1 MNITSDVKTWI
12 MAQLT
17 TQLYATMTTDNFGK
31 AVEALM
37 IRGDPSSAVV
47 TEFVDGSSTGSQQ
60 VTFYARSA
68 NPATAK
74 NALDLI
80 YKKFNQP
87 EITLTDVLCI
97 RVNPVSL
104 PAFVS
109 KEDSGESIYSM
120 TVNVEFDGKNP
131 IGV

>member
-1 MNITSDVKTWI
+1 MMDLVSDLRTWT

-17 TQLYATMTTDNFGK
+17 GLYATMTKDNWGSN
-31 AVEALM
+31 VEALM

-47 TEFVDGSSTGSQQ
+47 TPFIDGSSTGSQQ

-74 NALDLI
+74 NALDAI
-80 YKKFNQP
+80 YAKYNQP
-87 EITLTDVLCI
+87 EIALTGVLCI

-120 TVNVEFDGKNP
+120 TVNVDFDGKNP

>member
-1 MNITSDVKTWI
+1 MMDLVSDLRTWT
-12 MAQLT
+12 MAQLPS
-17 TQLYATMTTDNFGK
+17 LYATMTKDNWGTT
-31 AVEALM
+31 VEALM
-37 IRGDPSSAVV
+37 IRGDPSSARVV
-47 TEFVDGSSTGSQQ
+47 EYVDGSNTGSQQ

-74 NALDLI
+74 NALDAI
-80 YKKFNQP
+80 YAKYNQP
-87 EITLTDVLCI
+87 EIALTGVLCI

-120 TVNVEFDGKNP
+120 TVNVDFDGKNP

>member
-1 MNITSDVKTWI
+1 
-12 MAQLT
+12 MAQLPS
-17 TQLYATMTTDNFGK
+17 LYATMTKDNWGTY
-31 AVEALM
+31 VEALM
-37 IRGDPSSAVV
+37 IRGDPSSARVV
-47 TEFVDGSSTGSQQ
+47 EYVDGSNTGSQQ

-74 NALDLI
+74 NALDEI
-80 YKKFNQP
+80 YAKYNQP
-87 EITLTDVLCI
+87 EIALTGVLCI

-120 TVNVEFDGKNP
+120 TVNVDFDGKNP

>member
-1 MNITSDVKTWI
+1 

-17 TQLYATMTTDNFGK
+17 TQLYATMTTDNFGSS
-31 AVEALM
+31 VESIM
-37 IRGDPSSAVV
+37 IRGDPSSATV
-47 TEFVDGSSTGSQQ
+47 TEFVDGSTTGSQQ

-74 NALDLI
+74 NALDII
-80 YKKFNQP
+80 YSKFNQP
-87 EITLTDVLCI
+87 EISLTGVLCI

-120 TVNVEFDGKNP
+120 TVNVDFDGKNQ

>member
-1 MNITSDVKTWI
+1 MNLVSDIRTWLITKLPAYS
-12 MAQLT
+12 
-17 TQLYATMTTDNFGK
+17 TMVIDNFG
-31 AVEALM
+31 AGVEGTM
-37 IRGDPSSAVV
+37 IRGDPSTARV
-47 TEFVDGSSTGSQQ
+47 TEYVDGSSTGSQQ
-60 VTFYARSA
+60 VTFYARSK

-74 NALDLI
+74 TALDDI
-80 YKKFNQP
+80 YAQMNQP
-87 EITLTDVLCI
+87 EITLTGVLCI
-97 RVNPVSL
+97 RVNPVTV

>member
-1 MNITSDVKTWI
+1 MDLVSDLRTWT
-12 MAQLT
+12 MAQLPS
-17 TQLYATMTTDNFGK
+17 LYATMTKDNWGNT
-31 AVEALM
+31 VEALM
-37 IRGDPSSAVV
+37 IRGDPSSARVV
-47 TEFVDGSSTGSQQ
+47 EYVDGSSTGSQQ

-68 NPATAK
+68 NPKTAK
-74 NALDLI
+74 NALDAI
-80 YKKFNQP
+80 YAKYNQP
-87 EITLTDVLCI
+87 EIALTGVLCI

-120 TVNVEFDGKNP
+120 TVNVDFDGKNP

>member
-1 MNITSDVKTWI
+1 MNIVSDIHTWI

-17 TQLYATMTTDNFGK
+17 TQLYATMTTDNL
-31 AVEALM
+31 AASVESIM
-37 IRGDPSSAVV
+37 IRGDPSSAREL
-47 TEFVDGSSTGSQQ
+47 EFVDGSSTGNQQ

-80 YKKFNQP
+80 YAKFNQP
-87 EITLTDVLCI
+87 EIALTGVLCI

-120 TVNVEFDGKNP
+120 TVNVDFDGKNP